1 MKQFKTSGWFLPLRL
16 AQYIILF
23 AVVVFWLKY
32 PQFMHGQFILYSV
45 ITLLFTGLVAMEHKF
60 QVNAA
65 VKMIIGLQFLFEL
78 LIESSIIYATG
89 NINSPFS
96 ILFILTIIS
105 AALVYRLIGSLVIAS
120 VVSASYAFIIWLGFG
135 QGHSQE
141 ITMETLETIYSVD
154 DLVFYS
160 IFIQILIFYLIAF
173 ISGYLSER
181 INISD
186 QQLAV
191 TSRELK
197 KARLETDDI
206 LRNLNSGLLT
216 IDAEGKIIFFNRTA
230 ENILGYKEELVRG
243 LSVSEV
249 FAERMPSF
257 EHCLLDCLVNHINQP
272 RYELYIINKNK
283 TKIPIGV
290 STSVLKEENGQIR
303 GVIAI
308 FSDLTDV
315 KKLEKKVRAND
326 RLMAVGE
333 MSASIAHEIRNP
345 LAAISGSVQIL
356 KSELKVEESNEKL
369 MSLIIKES
377 DRLTSLLNDFLSY
390 SRIDKPNFAKIELCH
405 LITEVVEILYHHPR
419 YNDKITINIEADKS
433 IVYVIGDEG
442 MLKQLLINLAT
453 NALEAIDPACG
464 VITIQLVVHS
474 DSGSAELFISDNGSG
489 MSPEIISSIYKPF
502 FSTKDKGTGLGLAIV
517 HRICSALKI
526 PINISSQPAE
536 GTSIVVEL
544 PLFESSFPQGG
555 DASVRRMQT
564 V

>member
-1 MKQFKTSGWFLPLRL
+1 MKQLKTSGWFLPLRL

-45 ITLLFTGLVAMEHKF
+45 ITLLFTGLVALEHKL
-60 QVNAA
+60 QVGAA
-65 VKMIIGLQFLFEL
+65 MKLIIGLQFLFEL

-120 VVSASYAFIIWLGFG
+120 LVSGSYALIIWLGFG
-135 QGHSQE
+135 KGHTQE
-141 ITMETLETIYSVD
+141 ITLETLETIYSVD

-173 ISGYLSER
+173 ISGYLAER
-181 INISD
+181 INISN
-186 QQLAV
+186 QQLAD

-216 IDAEGKIIFFNRTA
+216 IDSEGKIIFFNRTA
-230 ENILGYKEELVRG
+230 ETILGYKEELVRG

-249 FAERMPSF
+249 FSERMPSF
-257 EHCLLDCLVNHINQP
+257 EHCLLDCLVNHVNQP
-272 RYELYIINKNK
+272 RKELRVINKNNEQ
-283 TKIPIGV
+283 IPIGV

-356 KSELKVEESNEKL
+356 NSELSVEGENKKL
-369 MSLIIKES
+369 MNLIVKES
-377 DRLTSLLNDFLSY
+377 DRLTALLNDFLNY
-390 SRIDKPNFAKIELCH
+390 SRIDKPNFAKVELCH
-405 LITEVVEILYHHPR
+405 LLTEVVEILYHHPR
-419 YNDKITINIEADKS
+419 FNNKIKINIENDQS
-433 IVYVIGDEG
+433 IVYIVGDEG

-453 NALEAIDPACG
+453 NALEAVEPDEGIISLHTA
-464 VITIQLVVHS
+464 VHS
-474 DSGSAELFISDNGSG
+474 DRGRLELILTDNGPG
-489 MSPEIISSIYKPF
+489 IAPELLGSIYKPF
-502 FSTKDKGTGLGLAIV
+502 FSTKEKGTGLGLAIV

-526 PINISSQPAE
+526 PINIASQNGE
-536 GTSIVVEL
+536 GTSIIIEL
-544 PLFESSFPQGG
+544 PLFESSFPQR
-555 DASVRRMQT
+555 DITPVQVEQT